1 MNWSVTLARSLNK
14 DQSLI
19 KHKYITTICQIA
31 IALCLTTVLLASF
44 LIRGFEEKIESKI
57 FNFWSHIRV
66 YPISMNASNVLES
79 PLYWTAY
86 NQFILQK
93 NPNILSSQLVVNKG
107 VILKSKE
114 SIEGIVLKGIEL
126 DDTFQTY
133 NFISKKNLEYQSNEI
148 PLVLSRNTLQ
158 RLNSKVGD
166 KIFIHIIDSQ
176 PVIIPGRI
184 INSFFTNIEEF
195 DNQIALSEITTVQK
209 LNHWTT
215 NQISWIEIMV
225 KKKESIHQVSKGLYN
240 SLEEVN
246 VDHIYNL
253 FPQIFDWLSLM
264 KRNELIIM
272 IVMQVVAVINIIS
285 TISIFIL
292 EKTQLIGMLKVLGAS
307 NKDIQKILFYQ
318 IGTIVVRGIIIG
330 NILAFLLASFL
341 YYFEPIKLD
350 PSIYYIDYAPI
361 SIHWNI
367 WFFMNVLTII
377 SCLLAAYFPLKTI
390 TKISPVK
397 VAEFK

>member
-1 MNWSVTLARSLNK
+1 MSWSVTLARSLNK

-66 YPISMNASNVLES
+66 YPISMNASNVLENS
-79 PLYWTAY
+79 LYWTAD
-86 NQFILQK
+86 NQFILEK
-93 NPNILSSQLVVNKG
+93 NPNILSSQQVVNKG

-126 DDTFQTY
+126 DDTIQSY
-133 NFISKKNLEYQSNEI
+133 NFTSKKNLKYQPNEI
-148 PLVLSRNTLQ
+148 PLVLSTNTLQ
-158 RLNSKVGD
+158 RLNSKIGD

-176 PVIIPGRI
+176 PLIIPGRI
-184 INSFFTNIEEF
+184 INTFFTNIEEF
-195 DNQIALSEITTVQK
+195 DNQIALSDITMIQK
-209 LNHWTT
+209 LNHWTP

-225 KKKESIHQVSKGLYN
+225 KKKESIQQVSKGLYN
-240 SLEEVN
+240 SLQEVN
-246 VDHIYNL
+246 ADHIYNL

-272 IVMQVVAVINIIS
+272 IVMQLVAVINIIS

-292 EKTQLIGMLKVLGAS
+292 EKTQFIGMLKVLGAS

-318 IGTIVVRGIIIG
+318 IGTILARGIIVG
-330 NILAFLLASFL
+330 NILAFLLAAFL

-361 SIHWNI
+361 SVHWNV
-367 WFFMNVLTII
+367 WLFMNILTVI

>member
-79 PLYWTAY
+79 PLYWTAD

-93 NPNILSSQLVVNKG
+93 NPNILSSQQVVNKG
-107 VILKSKE
+107 VILKSKQ

-126 DDTFQTY
+126 DDTFQAY

-240 SLEEVN
+240 SLQEVN

-330 NILAFLLASFL
+330 NILAFLLAAFL

-367 WFFMNVLTII
+367 WFFMNVLTVI

>member
-1 MNWSVTLARSLNK
+1 
-14 DQSLI
+14 
-19 KHKYITTICQIA
+19 
-31 IALCLTTVLLASF
+31 
-44 LIRGFEEKIESKI
+44 
-57 FNFWSHIRV
+57 
-66 YPISMNASNVLES
+66 MNASNVLES

-240 SLEEVN
+240 SLQEVN

-330 NILAFLLASFL
+330 NILAFLLAAFL

>member
-1 MNWSVTLARSLNK
+1 
-14 DQSLI
+14 
-19 KHKYITTICQIA
+19 
-31 IALCLTTVLLASF
+31 
-44 LIRGFEEKIESKI
+44 
-57 FNFWSHIRV
+57 
-66 YPISMNASNVLES
+66 MNASNVLES
-79 PLYWTAY
+79 PLYWTAD

-93 NPNILSSQLVVNKG
+93 NPNILSSQQVVNKG
-107 VILKSKE
+107 VILKSKQ

-126 DDTFQTY
+126 DDTFQAY

-240 SLEEVN
+240 SLQEVN

-330 NILAFLLASFL
+330 NILAFLLAAFL

-367 WFFMNVLTII
+367 WFFMNVLTVI

>member
-44 LIRGFEEKIESKI
+44 LIRGFEGKIEYKI
-57 FNFWSHIRV
+57 FSFWSHIRV

-79 PLYWTAY
+79 PLYWNAA
-86 NQFILQK
+86 NQSILEN
-93 NPNILSSQLVVNKG
+93 NPNILSTQRVVNKG

-114 SIEGIVLKGIEL
+114 SIEGIVLKGIKL
-126 DDTFQTY
+126 DDTFQVY
-133 NFISKKNLEYQSNEI
+133 NFTSKKNLGYQSNEI
-148 PLVLSRNTLQ
+148 PLVLSNNTLL

-166 KIFIHIIDSQ
+166 QVFIHIIDSQ
-176 PVIIPGRI
+176 PIIIPGRI

-195 DNQIALSEITTVQK
+195 DNQIALSEITTIQK
-209 LNHWTT
+209 LNGWSP

-225 KKKESIHQVSKGLYN
+225 KKKESILKVSAELYN
-240 SLEEVN
+240 SLQEVN

-264 KRNELIIM
+264 KRNELIIL
-272 IVMQVVAVINIIS
+272 IVMQVVAIINVIS

-307 NKDIQKILFYQ
+307 NKDIQKILYYQ

-330 NILAFLLASFL
+330 NILAFFLAAFL

-361 SIHWNI
+361 SIHWNV
-367 WFFMNVLTII
+367 WLVMNILTII
-377 SCLLAAYFPLKTI
+377 SCLIAAYFPLKTI
-390 TKISPVK
+390 SKISPVK

>member
-240 SLEEVN
+240 SLQEVN

-330 NILAFLLASFL
+330 NILAFLLAAFL

>member
-66 YPISMNASNVLES
+66 FPISMNASNVLES
-79 PLYWTAY
+79 PLYWTAD

-93 NPNILSSQLVVNKG
+93 NPNILSSQQVVNKG

-126 DDTFQTY
+126 DDTFQAY

-240 SLEEVN
+240 SLQEVN

>member
-1 MNWSVTLARSLNK
+1 
-14 DQSLI
+14 
-19 KHKYITTICQIA
+19 
-31 IALCLTTVLLASF
+31 
-44 LIRGFEEKIESKI
+44 
-57 FNFWSHIRV
+57 
-66 YPISMNASNVLES
+66 MNASNVLES
-79 PLYWTAY
+79 PLYWTAD

-93 NPNILSSQLVVNKG
+93 NPNILSSQQVVNKG

-126 DDTFQTY
+126 DDTFQAY

-240 SLEEVN
+240 SLQEVN

>member
-1 MNWSVTLARSLNK
+1 
-14 DQSLI
+14 
-19 KHKYITTICQIA
+19 
-31 IALCLTTVLLASF
+31 
-44 LIRGFEEKIESKI
+44 
-57 FNFWSHIRV
+57 
-66 YPISMNASNVLES
+66 MNASNVLENS
-79 PLYWTAY
+79 LYWTAD
-86 NQFILQK
+86 NQFILEK
-93 NPNILSSQLVVNKG
+93 NPNILSSQQVVNKG

-126 DDTFQTY
+126 DDTIQSY
-133 NFISKKNLEYQSNEI
+133 NFTSKKNLEYQPNEI
-148 PLVLSRNTLQ
+148 PLVLSTNTLK
-158 RLNSKVGD
+158 RLNSKIGD

-184 INSFFTNIEEF
+184 INTFFTNIEEF
-195 DNQIALSEITTVQK
+195 DNQIALSDITMIQK
-209 LNHWTT
+209 LNHWTP

-225 KKKESIHQVSKGLYN
+225 KKKESIQQVSKGLYN
-240 SLEEVN
+240 SLQEVN

-272 IVMQVVAVINIIS
+272 IVMQLVAVINIIS

-292 EKTQLIGMLKVLGAS
+292 EKTQFIGMLKVLGAS

-318 IGTIVVRGIIIG
+318 IGTIVARGIIVG
-330 NILAFLLASFL
+330 NILAFSLAAFL

-361 SIHWNI
+361 SVHWNV
-367 WFFMNVLTII
+367 WLLMNILTVI

>member
-66 YPISMNASNVLES
+66 YPISMNASNVLENS
-79 PLYWTAY
+79 LYWTAD
-86 NQFILQK
+86 NQFILEK
-93 NPNILSSQLVVNKG
+93 NPNILSSQQVVNKG

-126 DDTFQTY
+126 DDTIQSY
-133 NFISKKNLEYQSNEI
+133 NFTSKKNLEYQPNEI
-148 PLVLSRNTLQ
+148 PLVLSTNTLK
-158 RLNSKVGD
+158 RLNSKIGD

-184 INSFFTNIEEF
+184 INTFFTNIEEF
-195 DNQIALSEITTVQK
+195 DNQIALSDITMIQK
-209 LNHWTT
+209 LNHWTP

-225 KKKESIHQVSKGLYN
+225 KKKESIQQVSKGLYN
-240 SLEEVN
+240 SLQEVN

-272 IVMQVVAVINIIS
+272 IVMQLVAVINIIS

-292 EKTQLIGMLKVLGAS
+292 EKTQFIGMLKVLGAS

-318 IGTIVVRGIIIG
+318 IGTIVARGIIVG
-330 NILAFLLASFL
+330 NILAFSLAAFL

-361 SIHWNI
+361 SVHWNV
-367 WFFMNVLTII
+367 WLLMNILTVI

>member
-330 NILAFLLASFL
+330 NILAFLLAAFL

-367 WFFMNVLTII
+367 WFFMNVLTVI